1 VTLEI
6 THAVRELPG
15 PLPPGERVLW
25 QGGPA
30 WRDVFRV
37 VFHARALAVYFAIL
51 LALRGLNVLWDGDGL
66 AAAAVAILWLLP
78 AALFALA
85 VLALVSALISRTT
98 WYTITSQRVVM
109 RIGVVLEVTFNFP
122 FKVIDTAGLRM
133 LHGGTGDISLR
144 FMPGE
149 QIAYAHLWPHARPWH
164 FKRTEP
170 MLRCVPD
177 AARVAQ
183 LLARAIVDSSGGHSL
198 PIDIRSEPRCD
209 NRPKVSSDVGGLSP
223 AAGAE
228 LVGVR

>member
-15 PLPPGERVLW
+15 PLPAGERVLW
-25 QGGPA
+25 QGAPA
-30 WRDVFRV
+30 WRDLFRV
-37 VFHARALAVYFAIL
+37 VFHARALAVYFALL

-66 AAAAVAILWLLP
+66 TAAAVAILWLLP

-85 VLALVSALISRTT
+85 VLALVSVLIARTT

-122 FKVIDTAGLRM
+122 FKVIDTAGLRL
-133 LHGGTGDISLR
+133 LHDGTGDIPLR

-149 QIAYAHLWPHARPWH
+149 QIAYAHLWPHARPWR
-164 FKRTEP
+164 FKRSEP

-177 AARVAQ
+177 AARVAG
-183 LLARAIVDSSGGHSL
+183 LLAQAIVDSSGGRAL
-198 PIDIRSEPRCD
+198 PVASRSESGSTG
-209 NRPKVSSDVGGLSP
+209 NTAVGEISP
-223 AAGAE
+223 AVGAE
-228 LVGVR
+228 LAGMR